1 MNVNNNITHP
11 EPALHRNRI
20 HQDIHK
26 VQTNAERRNEATHSK
41 QTAVSHD
48 TVKQKQD
55 VKTAVDKLNEF
66 NDPVY
71 TNVKFVMHDELEKYY
86 VKVVDPKTDEVIREI
101 PPEKMLDIYAQIADY
116 MGLLVDEKV

>member
-1 MNVNNNITHP
+1 MNVNNNITHQ
-11 EPALHRNRI
+11 EPALHKNMTQ
-20 HQDIHK
+20 QDIHK
-26 VQTNAERRNEATHSK
+26 VQTNAEHRNEATHSK
-41 QTAVSHD
+41 PTAVLHD

-55 VKTAVDKLNEF
+55 LKTAVDKLNEF

>member
-11 EPALHRNRI
+11 EPALHKNRI
-20 HQDIHK
+20 HQDIHR

-41 QTAVSHD
+41 QTAVAHD

-55 VKTAVDKLNEF
+55 VKTALDNKNELNDHVF
-66 NDPVY
+66 
-71 TNVKFVMHDELEKYY
+71 TKVKFVMHDELEQYY
-86 VKVVDPKTDEVIREI
+86 VKVVHPKADEVIREI

-116 MGLLVDEKV
+116 MELLVDEK

>member
-1 MNVNNNITHP
+1 MNVNNKITHP
-11 EPALHRNRI
+11 GPTIQKNRT
-20 HQDIHK
+20 HQDIHR
-26 VQTNAERRNEATHSK
+26 VQTKAEHRNEATQSK

-101 PPEKMLDIYAQIADY
+101 PPEKMLDIYAQIAD
-116 MGLLVDEKV
+116 